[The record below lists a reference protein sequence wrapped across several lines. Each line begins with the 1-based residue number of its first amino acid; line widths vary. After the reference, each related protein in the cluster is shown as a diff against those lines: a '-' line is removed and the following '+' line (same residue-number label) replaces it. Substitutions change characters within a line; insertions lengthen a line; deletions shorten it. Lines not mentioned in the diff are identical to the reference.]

1 MARPRFH
8 LLLAAPLAWRAHR
21 RWGPLA
27 AAGALAAGVLIDVD
41 HLVDYALTRL
51 RRERSHY
58 VAPLHGWELAAL
70 VSALAAGAALARAA
84 LPARGTLEPRCPGA
98 EGADHA
104 ARGRWL
110 WTWATGHAPLTG
122 RANALGRGERWLWA
136 WATGLAL
143 GWWLH
148 LIQDV
153 VSNRPRHPGVYSL
166 LYRLRGGFRR
176 ELTGWG
182 EHTNFHGW
190 SDLPW
195 YRWF

>member
-8 LLLAAPLAWRAHR
+8 LLLTAPLAWRAHH

-27 AAGALAAGVLIDVD
+27 AAGALAAGVLIDAD

-70 VSALAAGAALARAA
+70 VSALAAGAALARMVEAT
-84 LPARGTLEPRCPGA
+84 PDPGA
-98 EGADHA
+98 PRLRFPGVEA
-104 ARGRWL
+104 AGHVAHRRW
-110 WTWATGHAPLTG
+110 
-122 RANALGRGERWLWA
+122 RRWLWA
-136 WATGLAL
+136 WAAGLAL

-182 EHTNFHGW
+182 EHTSFHGW